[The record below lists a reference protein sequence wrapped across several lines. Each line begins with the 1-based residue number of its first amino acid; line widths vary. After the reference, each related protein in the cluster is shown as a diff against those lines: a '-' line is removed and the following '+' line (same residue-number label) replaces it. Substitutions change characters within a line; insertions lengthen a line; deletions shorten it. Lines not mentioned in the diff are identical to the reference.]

1 MKKAVKD
8 HLRDFIAILVLVI
21 LGVVTTGVIIVSQH
35 ATIPSWVPFIGTQR
49 FDINAQISSAQ
60 AVTPGQGQT
69 VNIAGI
75 KVGEIKSVEL
85 KNGNANITMAIEPQ
99 YATLIHNDASI
110 LLRPRTGLQDM
121 TVSLDPGT
129 SNAPKIKENE
139 TIPLASSL
147 PPVQPDQ
154 ILATLDG
161 DTRAF
166 IQILLANASEGL
178 RGNTSKLSSTL
189 RRLDPLAQDLSQL
202 NGALAKR
209 RKNIARVIHNFGLLS
224 GELANHDK
232 QLADFVTSSNQ
243 VFRAFANQQA
253 SLQQTI
259 AQLPPTLRSTQSA
272 LASSDRLARVS
283 KPALTRLIPQARAT
297 GPAFKALRPLFHN
310 TTVPIRDQIRP
321 FTRKVQPVIRHL
333 AQGSVPLAKSATSLR
348 GGFTNLNQLLNGL
361 AYNPPGSDEGYLFW
375 VAWLNH
381 DSNSALAAQDA
392 NGVLTRGLVLLSCA
406 TSQLAESVTA
416 TRPQLNTIRE
426 TTNTPTHALIDS
438 KGGCGK

>member
-1 MKKAVKD
+1 VKKAIKD
-8 HLRDFIAILVLVI
+8 HLRDFIAILVLLI
-21 LGVVTTGVIIVSQH
+21 LGIVTTGVIIVSQH
-35 ATIPSWVPFIGTQR
+35 ATIPSWVPFIGTSR
-49 FDINAQISSAQ
+49 FDINAEITSAQ

-85 KNGNANITMAIEPQ
+85 KNGNANMTLAIEPQ
-99 YATLIHNDASI
+99 YAPLIRNDASI

-121 TVSLDPGT
+121 TVALDPGT
-129 SNAPKIKENE
+129 RNAPKIKENA

-166 IQILLANASEGL
+166 LQILLANAAQGL
-178 RGNTSKLSSTL
+178 HGNTSKLSSTL
-189 RRLDPLAQDLSQL
+189 RRLDPLARDLAKL

-209 RKNIARVIHNFGLLS
+209 RDNIAHVIHNFGLLS

-243 VFRAFANQQA
+243 VFRSFANQQS
-253 SLQQTI
+253 SLQQTV
-259 AQLPPTLRSTQSA
+259 AELPATLRSTQSA
-272 LASSDRLARVS
+272 LASGDRLARVS
-283 KPALTRLIPQARAT
+283 KPALTRLIPQAEAT
-297 GPAFKALRPLFHN
+297 GPALKALRPLFHD

-333 AQGSVPLAKSATSLR
+333 AQGSVPLRKSTQNLK
-348 GGFTNLNQLLNGL
+348 GGFSNLNYLLNGL
-361 AYNPPGSDEGYLFW
+361 AYNPPGRDEGYLFW

-381 DSNSALAAQDA
+381 DSNSALGAQDA
-392 NGVLTRGLVLLSCA
+392 NGVLTRGLVVLSCA

-416 TRPQLNTIRE
+416 TRPQLNTIRQI
-426 TTNTPTHALIDS
+426 TNTPSHALIDS
-438 KGGCGK
+438 KGGCK